1 MQVPSVPPPASAPPA
16 PASTSP
22 TPDGFG
28 RTLAAALTSAGPR
41 TGRGLTLGQM
51 LRTPVLGAAA
61 LAPAVALPSAVA
73 PPSAG
78 VVAPGPGGGLG
89 VGPLARPL
97 PAAVGSRYGSRLHPI
112 HGDVRMHHGVDL
124 GAATG
129 SPIRAFAAG
138 TVVFSG
144 PRGGYGNLIEI
155 DHGNGI
161 TTRYAHQSANDV
173 RPGDVVAAGEVIG
186 RVGATGTATGPH
198 LHFEIRR
205 DGASLDPAPYLP

>member
-1 MQVPSVPPPASAPPA
+1 MQVPSVPGSVSAPPA
-16 PASTSP
+16 PASASP
-22 TPDGFG
+22 APAGFD
-28 RTLAAALTSAGPR
+28 RTLAAALTSDGPR
-41 TGRGLTLGQM
+41 ARRGLTLGQM
-51 LRTPVLGAAA
+51 LQTALVGAAPPPA
-61 LAPAVALPSAVA
+61 LVA
-73 PPSAG
+73 PPSAATASQG
-78 VVAPGPGGGLG
+78 VSHVPAVGGDLG
-89 VGPLARPL
+89 VGPVVRPL
-97 PAAVGSRYGSRLHPI
+97 PSAVGSRYGSRLHPI

-173 RPGDVVAAGEVIG
+173 RPGQVVAAGDVIG

-205 DGASLDPAPYLP
+205 DGASIDPAPYLP